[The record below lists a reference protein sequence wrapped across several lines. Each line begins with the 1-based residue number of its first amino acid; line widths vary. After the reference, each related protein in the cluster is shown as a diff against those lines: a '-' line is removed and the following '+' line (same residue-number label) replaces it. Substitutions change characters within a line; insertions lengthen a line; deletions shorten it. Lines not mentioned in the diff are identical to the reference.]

1 MTVTGQDDAV
11 ADGDANY
18 EIVLATAVSN
28 DGNYNGLDPDD
39 VSVVNTD
46 NGIPGFTVSA
56 ISGNT
61 TEAGGQSTFT
71 VQLNTEPTAEVTIGV
86 ASSDTTE
93 GTVSTTSLVFG
104 PVNYDTPQTV
114 TATGIDDLIDDGDAG
129 YTIRLAP
136 ATSNDNIYD
145 GMNPRDVAVVNEDDD
160 SAGITVSETAG
171 STQVDETGTTDQFT
185 VVLDAQ
191 PAGNVVLDV
200 SSGDE
205 GEATVAP
212 ASLTFTSA
220 NWDTPRTVTV
230 TGIDD
235 ILHDGQQIA
244 TITVGVDQA
253 ASSAEYAAA
262 ADETVDAVNAGQPDF
277 DGVSGNVEDAAP
289 NGGDGNGDGIPDSQ
303 QAHVVSIPDAVTGA
317 YVTLEPIGGC
327 DSFENVSAH
336 TEDEYGTDINYDYPQ
351 GLLDFELPCADATV
365 VLYYH
370 GTTME
375 EAGES
380 YRKFR
385 EGAHQGFFALPGTAI
400 GSAVGAGQTVPTA
413 TLTLAD
419 GQLGDLDNLVNDRI
433 RDPGGMARLNQTIP
447 TLNEYGLMLLALG
460 VGLLGWTKMRKKA
473 GPVR

>member
-46 NGIPGFTVSA
+46 NDIPGFTVSA

-104 PVNYDTPQTV
+104 PGNYDTPQTV

-129 YTIRLAP
+129 YTIQLAP

-235 ILHDGQQIA
+235 ILPDGQQIA

-289 NGGDGNGDGIPDSQ
+289 NGGNGDGIPDSQ
-303 QAHVVSIPDAVTGA
+303 QAHVVYIPDAVTGA

-336 TEDEYGTDINYDYPQ
+336 TEDAWPE
-351 GLLDFELPCADATV
+351 
-365 VLYYH
+365 
-370 GTTME
+370 
-375 EAGES
+375 
-380 YRKFR
+380 K
-385 EGAHQGFFALPGTAI
+385 
-400 GSAVGAGQTVPTA
+400 
-413 TLTLAD
+413 
-419 GQLGDLDNLVNDRI
+419 
-433 RDPGGMARLNQTIP
+433 
-447 TLNEYGLMLLALG
+447 
-460 VGLLGWTKMRKKA
+460 
-473 GPVR
+473 